1 MNTQR
6 PEWNDANN
14 ALVGNG
20 VSMVTLYYLRRFLK
34 FFDTTLKSTNTQNV
48 EISIE
53 LIEFFNGVSKTLQD
67 HKNLLDDKISDTDR
81 KTILDGL
88 GKAASQYRLS
98 IYDQSFS
105 GSKSGLS
112 IQDISSFI
120 NVALAHLEHT
130 IKANKRED
138 NLYNAYNLM
147 TLENDKE
154 VSVSYLPEML
164 EGQVAVLSSGYLS
177 TLDALSVMDALK
189 ASKLF
194 RPDQYLSLIHI

>member
-1 MNTQR
+1 M
-6 PEWNDANN
+6 
-14 ALVGNG
+14 
-20 VSMVTLYYLRRFLK
+20 
-34 FFDTTLKSTNTQNV
+34 
-48 EISIE
+48 
-53 LIEFFNGVSKTLQD
+53 
-67 HKNLLDDKISDTDR
+67 
-81 KTILDGL
+81 DGL

-194 RPDQYLSLIHI
+194 RPDQYSYILYPNKTLPRFVDKNTISKQQVDSSKLLQELVKAGNTQIITKDCNGQCHFNGNFNNLSLIHI